1 MTGFPW
7 LKPAAIAAVAVF
19 AAHVGGA
26 FEVAQVFRE
35 ERFTRGNVNL
45 RAVQPIDAAAWI
57 GPENVVQ
64 GRSPFMRFRRTFKGR
79 IAPLTID
86 VSADARFV
94 LLLDGREIARG
105 PHQGFPLHWYYETYR
120 ISGLGNANHVLEVV
134 VFDLGDK
141 GPLSLLSSGRLGF
154 ILKAEGEYDAELT
167 TGRAEW
173 EVADVV
179 GMSFGNATDP
189 DTMTGAENIVRGT
202 GFLDPAAAVNWRG
215 ALVLKDPV
223 KDSEYGFSSKGWAL
237 FPTERPDQT
246 YDRKKP
252 GCIRSA
258 LTTAGAG
265 KPVVYHAQ
273 ATDPDWTARFNALLR
288 TEAQVAIPRRTTL
301 HVLWDLQDYFC
312 AYPLLETSG
321 GKGAE
326 IRWAWAES
334 LYEVEPKGHIYGNKG
349 NRDAFDGKAVLRSM
363 YDTFLPDGRKDA
375 CFTVPW
381 WKAGRWIELTIQ
393 TGDDP
398 LVLRRLAIAE
408 SRYPFACSARFGC
421 DDSSIDRIW
430 KMCVRGMQ
438 NCLHETFVDCPY
450 FEQQMYPG
458 DTRIEMLVLDAVS
471 DDARPVRHGIGLFD
485 YSRRDNGLVPMNF
498 PSRNIQDSSTYS
510 LCWVMMAGDYAHWHG
525 ADEFLR
531 ARIPGIRHT
540 LGVIALYENAEGLL
554 ENLPGWNFVDWVP
567 DWDFYGNAPDGRL
580 GLSAIN
586 NLLYVH
592 ALQSAAK
599 AEDAVGERDMADCC
613 RSRANAVA
621 AAIRARF
628 WDASRG
634 LVADTVAKDCFSEHA
649 QCLAL
654 LADILPSGDRER
666 AFKGLVEVSGLARCT
681 VYFSHYLFETYLKFG
696 RADLF
701 LKKLD
706 LWRGFVSDGLK
717 TPLEAPGAR
726 GRSDC
731 HAWGAHP
738 LYHLLT
744 GVAGIRPLTD
754 GFAAVEVAPQF
765 GPLTCIQASLPTP
778 KGTLSV
784 DLRRDGDSLS
794 GMVDVPPGLPAEF
807 VWQGRCRKLHD
818 GINDINDE

>member
-1 MTGFPW
+1 MIHVDNALWLLMEKDPTLNPWAGEIRMHLDRFNDTRWHLAGEGSLSDFANGHRYFGFHRTETGW
-7 LKPAAIAAVAVF
+7 
-19 AAHVGGA
+19 
-26 FEVAQVFRE
+26 VFRE
-35 ERFTRGNVNL
+35 WLPG
-45 RAVQPIDAAAWI
+45 ADAAWLTGDFNFWAKWEYPLQHI
-57 GPENVVQ
+57 GNGVWE
-64 GRSPFMRFRRTFKGR
+64 
-79 IAPLTID
+79 IH
-86 VSADARFV
+86 
-94 LLLDGREIARG
+94 LDGWDALKHGQFVKLLVGR
-105 PHQGFPLHWYYETYR
+105 QGTSFERIPAYMTRCVMDMASETLCGQ
-120 ISGLGNANHVLEVV
+120 I
-134 VFDLGDK
+134 
-141 GPLSLLSSGRLGF
+141 
-154 ILKAEGEYDAELT
+154 
-167 TGRAEW
+167 W
-173 EVADVV
+173 
-179 GMSFGNATDP
+179 MP
-189 DTMTGAENIVRGT
+189 DTPFE
-202 GFLDPAAAVNWRG
+202 
-215 ALVLKDPV
+215 
-223 KDSEYGFSSKGWAL
+223 
-237 FPTERPDQT
+237 
-246 YDRKKP
+246 
-252 GCIRSA
+252 
-258 LTTAGAG
+258 
-265 KPVVYHAQ
+265 
-273 ATDPDWTARFNALLR
+273 WT
-288 TEAQVAIPRRTTL
+288 
-301 HVLWDLQDYFC
+301 
-312 AYPLLETSG
+312 
-321 GKGAE
+321 
-326 IRWAWAES
+326 
-334 LYEVEPKGHIYGNKG
+334 
-349 NRDAFDGKAVLRSM
+349 
-363 YDTFLPDGRKDA
+363 
-375 CFTVPW
+375 
-381 WKAGRWIELTIQ
+381 
-393 TGDDP
+393 
-398 LVLRRLAIAE
+398 
-408 SRYPFACSARFGC
+408 
-421 DDSSIDRIW
+421 
-430 KMCVRGMQ
+430 
-438 NCLHETFVDCPY
+438 
-450 FEQQMYPG
+450 
-458 DTRIEMLVLDAVS
+458 
-471 DDARPVRHGIGLFD
+471 
-485 YSRRDNGLVPMNF
+485 
-498 PSRNIQDSSTYS
+498 
-510 LCWVMMAGDYAHWHG
+510 
-525 ADEFLR
+525 
-531 ARIPGIRHT
+531 
-540 LGVIALYENAEGLL
+540 
-554 ENLPGWNFVDWVP
+554 